1 MTRNLQKII
10 KFYKSIIHYIL
21 IKTYI
26 RQIIIN
32 LFDPVCDF
40 HYIILMYNSLWEVP
54 PIYSGYI
61 LHHSRDI
68 INNIIKKI
76 KLIFKIMVLIR
87 NCLIWIVIL
96 ILQWK
101 AEQKLF

>member
-10 KFYKSIIHYIL
+10 QFYKSIIHYIL

-32 LFDPVCDF
+32 LFDTVCNF
-40 HYIILMYNSLWEVP
+40 NYIILMYNNLWEVP

-68 INNIIKKI
+68 INNIIKKSS
-76 KLIFKIMVLIR
+76 
-87 NCLIWIVIL
+87 
-96 ILQWK
+96 
-101 AEQKLF
+101 LFLRSWCS